1 MAYTKLYETK
11 KGERYWKI
19 EVYRGQGLPKY
30 TTRFYWR
37 DGISKKTAERELAK
51 AVADFERACESGDVL
66 SRAEKKEMDRKA
78 AEEQKE
84 RERLA
89 AIEAAKIKTVRQ
101 YADSVFMPKKEITF
115 SENGRSSYRMFLDK
129 HILPVIG
136 DYPMHEISSAMLT
149 KMMMD
154 FQKKGYA
161 IASCVKLFNITS
173 AIFDM
178 AFRDD
183 TIAVNPMMK
192 VDKPTARKD
201 EVKVNDMEKA
211 YTSEEIVY
219 IESCLTNEPLKWQ
232 AYLMVSI
239 ETGMRKGE
247 VCGLQ
252 WADINFKD
260 GSMKLSRN
268 LQYTP
273 QKGVYETTLKTGTG
287 RTVYISPETASLLQR
302 LRDAQSEKCLSRW
315 VFSIDGSPDPMHPQ
329 TPTRY
334 FKKFEK
340 KYGVKDFHPHKL
352 RHSFASRAILNGADV
367 LSVSKALGHA
377 KPDTTLRM
385 YSHTNEEAV
394 KKASEIARNAI
405 KAVVSE

>member
-19 EVYRGQGLPKY
+19 EVSRGRGKPKL
-30 TTRFYWR
+30 TTRFYWP
-37 DGISKKTAERELAK
+37 DGLSQRTAERQLAK
-51 AVADFERACESGDVL
+51 AVAEFERACENGEVI
-66 SRAEKKEMDRKA
+66 SRAEKKELARKEA
-78 AEEQKE
+78 A
-84 RERLA
+84 
-89 AIEAAKIKTVRQ
+89 EAAKIRTVRQ
-101 YADSVFMPKKEITF
+101 YAESVFMPKKEVTF
-115 SENGRSSYRMFLDK
+115 SENGRSSYQMFLNN

-136 DYPMHEISSAMLT
+136 DYPMPEVSSAMLT
-149 KMMMD
+149 KMLMD
-154 FQKKGYA
+154 YQKKGYA
-161 IASCVKLFNITS
+161 HASCVKLYNILNGL
-173 AIFDM
+173 FDM
-178 AFRDD
+178 AFFDD
-183 TIAVNPMMK
+183 SIPINPMMK
-192 VDKPTARKD
+192 VKRPVPRKD
-201 EVKVNDMEKA
+201 EGNKNDMDKA
-211 YTSEEIVY
+211 YTAEEIASILGY
-219 IESCLTNEPLKWQ
+219 LKNEPLKWQ

-252 WADINFKD
+252 WDDIDFQD
-260 GSMKLSRN
+260 GSIHLERN

-273 QKGVYETTLKTGTG
+273 QKGVYETTLKTQTK
-287 RTVYISPETASLLQR
+287 RTVYISPETAALLKK
-302 LRDAQSEKCLSRW
+302 LKDKQSTKCLSKW
-315 VFSIDGSPDPMHPQ
+315 VFSIENSYEPMHPQ

-352 RHSFASRAILNGADV
+352 RHTFASTAITNGADV
-367 LSVSKALGHA
+367 VSVSKVLGHA

-385 YSHTNEEAV
+385 YSHSNEEAM